1 MVSQVIS
8 ESIMIIVVVI
18 IIGMMSS
25 AIYSIISSIGSSML
39 SASVIQSQR
48 LVTDIQ
54 IVYATNTSKSQ
65 VIFFLQNI
73 GESIINLN
81 SSIVYFGPQGG
92 LNIIPHGRGS
102 TYWVSSN
109 TTLLPGFTA
118 QINITLS
125 YTLQKGQ
132 VYTIMFNTQSGF
144 TTSYNF
150 EVG

>member
-18 IIGMMSS
+18 IIGVMSS

-65 VIFFLQNI
+65 VIFF
-73 GESIINLN
+73 
-81 SSIVYFGPQGG
+81 
-92 LNIIPHGRGS
+92 HR
-102 TYWVSSN
+102 T
-109 TTLLPGFTA
+109 
-118 QINITLS
+118 
-125 YTLQKGQ
+125 
-132 VYTIMFNTQSGF
+132 
-144 TTSYNF
+144 
-150 EVG
+150 